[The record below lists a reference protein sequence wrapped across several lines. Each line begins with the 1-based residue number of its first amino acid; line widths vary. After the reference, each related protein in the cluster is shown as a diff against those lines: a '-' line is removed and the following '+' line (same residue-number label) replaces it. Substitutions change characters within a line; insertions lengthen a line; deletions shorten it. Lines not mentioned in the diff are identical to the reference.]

1 MGKYR
6 VFLSRHYISVEF
18 FDVEADSQAKAD
30 RAAEV
35 AARHLYPD
43 MRAVA
48 VDNGWH
54 AEDRA
59 TEIPHLGYSSV
70 PFKPELVYRTTAAN
84 IYQDLQHRRFTRIGG
99 RRLPEPRIP
108 PGLR

>member
-1 MGKYR
+1 MTMAKTYR

-18 FDVEADSQAKAD
+18 FDVEADSQAKAE

-35 AARHLYPD
+35 AARHLYPE

-48 VDNGWH
+48 ADNGWH
-54 AEDRA
+54 ADKA
-59 TEIPHLGYSSV
+59 TEILHLGYSSV

-84 IYQDLQHRRFTRIGG
+84 LYQDLKNRRFTRIGG
-99 RRLPEPRIP
+99 RRLPEPRL
-108 PGLR
+108 GRL